1 MKIKDLKI
9 GIVMTLALAVI
20 VAPTIKASALEPQTN
35 VKNQVDYTTL
45 DMTEDEYTKFLKED
59 FRKTYGNENKFETT
73 YEDDHVKAEVNPY
86 TTEFRVTNKATN
98 GVDSYNYFESLD
110 ERLKVS
116 QMTEEEYC
124 DYLKNQGGKER
135 EAFKRQFGNENK
147 FIITYEDENTK
158 EEVNGSTGECRV
170 TIKDTGKVNEYNY
183 FDIYDEEG
191 ENVK

>member
-20 VAPTIKASALEPQTN
+20 VAPTIKASALEPNNT
-35 VKNQVDYTTL
+35 VDYDTTL
-45 DMTEDEYTKFLKED
+45 NMTPKQYYNEFLRDD
-59 FRKTYGNENKFETT
+59 FKNSYGNDDIFKTT

-124 DYLKNQGGKER
+124 DYLKNQGGKEK
-135 EAFKRQFGNENK
+135 ESFKKQFGDENK
-147 FIITYEDENTK
+147 FKVIYEDELTK

-170 TIKDTGKVNEYNY
+170 TVKDTKEVSEYNY

>member
-1 MKIKDLKI
+1 
-9 GIVMTLALAVI
+9 MTLALAVI
-20 VAPTIKASALEPQTN
+20 VAPTIKASALEPNNT
-35 VKNQVDYTTL
+35 VDYDTTL
-45 DMTEDEYTKFLKED
+45 NMTPKQYYNEFLRDD
-59 FRKTYGNENKFETT
+59 FKNSYGNDDIFKTT

-124 DYLKNQGGKER
+124 DYLKNQGGKEK
-135 EAFKRQFGNENK
+135 ESFKKQFGDENK
-147 FIITYEDENTK
+147 FKVIYEDELTK

-170 TIKDTGKVNEYNY
+170 TVKDTKEVSEYNY